1 MCSIIPIPLRIYGWR
16 IFLKNIFSI
25 IIFFVQIPWISVSY
39 ISSKI
44 HIIAIIINENT
55 EFKGKLTVQ
64 MISMR
69 KTIFNPLLMQTY

>member
-1 MCSIIPIPLRIYGWR
+1 MCSIIPIPLHIYGWR

-25 IIFFVQIPWISVSY
+25 IIFFVQILWISVSY

-44 HIIAIIINENT
+44 HIITIIINENT

-69 KTIFNPLLMQTY
+69 KTTFNPLLMQTY

>member
-69 KTIFNPLLMQTY
+69 KTTFNPLLMQTY